1 MADALVANVIAED
14 FQVVAE
20 VESIFRHVDLK
31 INNYVLTLHSL
42 VCILAQ
48 PVLLRNGGV
57 VFPAKVVSPRYLNN

>member
-1 MADALVANVIAED
+1 LE
-14 FQVVAE
+14 
-20 VESIFRHVDLK
+20 

-57 VFPAKVVSPRYLNN
+57 VSPAKVVSSRYLNS